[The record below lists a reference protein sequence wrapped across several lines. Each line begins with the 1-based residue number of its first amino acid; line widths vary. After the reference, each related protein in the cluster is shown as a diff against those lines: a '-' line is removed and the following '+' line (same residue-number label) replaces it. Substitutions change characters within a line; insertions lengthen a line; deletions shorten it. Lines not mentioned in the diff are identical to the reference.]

1 MEEKTTLDQWDPFNF
16 RIEGAFGFKFHI
28 EGLIREGRLETAL
41 ERIELIREKYLHAR
55 DFNKIK
61 GNSFRFSHF
70 NSYRAEQTELSSR
83 GEAFPD
89 GSTDKVIFELNELAK
104 AIREKQIKNPSPSRK
119 DGATIDRLALLLF
132 FIKGERYNPDFDKVA
147 KEYQLKNGE
156 KLSKTFSVFTKKD
169 IRRFGPCKEL
179 ESHTQKLNRIEE
191 YKWAIDRLP
200 PDKKQMAIDEMNT
213 LISRLTVEE

>member
-1 MEEKTTLDQWDPFNF
+1 MDVRTTLDQWDPFNF
-16 RIEGAFGFKFHI
+16 RIEGASGFKFHI
-28 EGLIREGRLETAL
+28 ERLIQNERLETAL
-41 ERIELIREKYLHAR
+41 ERINLIRKKYYDAKEFDLIKQDNFRHTH
-55 DFNKIK
+55 FNK
-61 GNSFRFSHF
+61 
-70 NSYRAEQTELSSR
+70 YRMEQTELSSR
-83 GEAFPD
+83 GETFPD

-104 AIREKQIKNPSPSRK
+104 AISEKQIKNHSSSRK

-132 FIKGERYNPDFDKVA
+132 FIKGEKYNPDFDNVA
-147 KEYQLKNGE
+147 KEFLFKNGE
-156 KLSKTFSVFTKKD
+156 KLSKTFSVYAKK
-169 IRRFGPCKEL
+169 IRRCGKCKEL